1 MPSPAIHAAL
11 KRQAERTN
19 PANTPFRIG
28 TRFALLE
35 TVIIGEQ

>member
-1 MPSPAIHAAL
+1 MPSPAIHAAR
-11 KRQAERTN
+11 KRPGQRIN
-19 PANTPFRIG
+19 PTNTPFRVG